1 MNSGSLSQK
10 LSEALT
16 DSALL
21 SLQDVWPWQ
30 LAALLVIGIVTAL
43 YAWRFGVRTAAKQP
57 LTSAATLFDGLS
69 RRLAVPAV
77 AGVLSLIAYGLFLA
91 IGLPSTIL
99 VAFLLLVVLLLVARV
114 AIFALAHV
122 LIKTPTLTVME
133 RVAGW
138 ILWSVMVLFLLN
150 RLTPIIDAVD
160 AIAIPVGAK
169 RVSLLDAA
177 RVVLVLLSFVIGA
190 SYLGAVIERR
200 LLALTHLP
208 VGMRV
213 GTAKVTRV
221 VLVVMAVLVALNSVG
236 LDLTA
241 LTVLGGAVGVGLGF
255 GLQRIASNFVSGFI
269 LLGDR
274 SIRPGDVITIGTRFG
289 VVRELRA
296 RYVVVRDRDGVD
308 TLIPNE
314 NIITSEVVN
323 WSYADRNI
331 RLKLPVQISYQDD
344 PREAMALME
353 RAAQLHPRVEKQPAA
368 AARIMG
374 FADSGIDL
382 ELRFWIH
389 DPEDGVNNV
398 RSDLFLAIWDAFKAA
413 NITIPYPQ
421 RDVYVRSSINVPPGL
436 TKGGELKRSD

>member
-1 MNSGSLSQK
+1 MDPASLSRK
-10 LSEALT
+10 LTEALT
-16 DSALL
+16 DSALW

-30 LAALLVIGIVTAL
+30 LAALLVIGMVTAF
-43 YAWRFGVRTAAKQP
+43 YAWRFRVRTAPEQP
-57 LTSAATLFDGLS
+57 LTRSATLFDGLWL
-69 RRLAVPAV
+69 RLAVPAV
-77 AGVLSLIAYGLFLA
+77 AGALSLIAYGLFLA
-91 IGLPSTIL
+91 TGLPSAAL
-99 VAFLLLVVLLLVARV
+99 LAFLLLVVLLMVARV
-114 AIFALAHV
+114 AIFGLSQV
-122 LIKTPTLTVME
+122 LIKAPTLTVME

-150 RLTPIIDAVD
+150 RLTPIVDAVD
-160 AIAIPVGAK
+160 SIAIPVGAR

-177 RVVLVLLSFVIGA
+177 RVVLVLLFFVIGA

-353 RAAQLHPRVEKQPAA
+353 RSAQLHARVEKQPTP

-398 RSDLFLAIWDAFKAA
+398 RSDLFLAIWDAFKEAG
-413 NITIPYPQ
+413 ITIPYPQ
-421 RDVYVRSSINVPPGL
+421 RDVHLHGSIDRMPGG
-436 TKGGELKRSD
+436 KQGRSD